1 MSQEPTQERAS
12 DRYNARAVEPRWQK
26 IWKERGVFRTRND
39 DPRPKFYVLEMFP
52 YPSGRIHIGHGR
64 NYVMGDV
71 LARYKRMAGFN
82 VLHPMGWDAFGL
94 PAENAAIE
102 RGVHPKAWTYENI
115 ATMREQLQLLG
126 LSLDWDREIATCD
139 PSYYVE
145 QQRIFLDFLDAGLAY
160 RKESEVNWDP
170 VDNTVLAN
178 EQVIDGRG
186 WRSGAVVE
194 RRKLSQWFFRITQ
207 FAQELLDAIDTLERW
222 PDKVRLMQR
231 NWIGRSEGLE
241 VLFEFARGEAP
252 AGTDAVKVYT
262 TRPDTLYGAAFL
274 ALSPDHP
281 LTRSLAAN
289 NPALADFVAECKKGG
304 TSAEEIET
312 QEKLGFDTGLKV
324 VHPLDDKRTV
334 PVFVANFVLMDY
346 GTGAIFGCPAHDQR
360 DLDFARKYALPVV
373 PVVLPPDT
381 DAGAF
386 VIADVAYDGDGT
398 LINSGFL
405 DGMSVPDAK
414 EAVARRL
421 ERFRVGGEP
430 QGTRK
435 VNFRLRD
442 WGISRQRYWG
452 CPIPVI
458 HCESCGPVGVPR
470 ADLPVLLP
478 EDVSFDR
485 PGNPLDRAKAWRD
498 VPCPRCGKPARRE
511 TDTMDTFVDSSW
523 YFLRYASDTA
533 ERPLDKKAVGHWLPV
548 DQYIGG
554 IEHAILHLL
563 YSRFFTRALKACGRV
578 DLEEPFAGLFTQ
590 GMIVHETY
598 KDQDGKWLF
607 PEEVKVL
614 GNGKAVKIDDG
625 TPVAV
630 APPEKMSKSKRN
642 VVAPEAVA
650 DTYGVD
656 CARWFMLSDTPP
668 ERDSEWTQGG
678 IEGAWRFVQR
688 IWRLVHEAIELGV
701 PAAANRPDAFG
712 DQALA
717 LRRAAH
723 GLAAQVADDVERL
736 RFNVA
741 VAHVYEF
748 TNAFAAAVAAARG
761 AAPVPADLA
770 YALREAAEIAV
781 LVIAPMTPHL
791 AEECWAAL
799 GHDGLVAEAGWPRVD
814 AALLR
819 RDTVTLP
826 IQINGKKRDDIVVP
840 REATTAEVEQAVLQ
854 LESVRKALDGRAPKR
869 IIVVPQRIVNVVA

>member
-1 MSQEPTQERAS
+1 MTAE
-12 DRYNARAVEPRWQK
+12 RYNAREAEPKWQQT
-26 IWKERGVFRTRND
+26 WRERGIFRARND
-39 DPRPKFYVLEMFP
+39 DPRPKFFVMEMFP

-71 LARYKRMAGFN
+71 LARYKRMQGFN

-102 RGVHPKAWTYENI
+102 RGIHPKAWTYENI
-115 ATMREQLQLLG
+115 ASMKEQLQLLG

-139 PSYYVE
+139 PSYYAE

-178 EQVIDGRG
+178 EQVIEGRG

-194 RRKLSQWFFRITQ
+194 RRKLSQWFLRITD
-207 FAQELLDAIDTLERW
+207 FAQDLMDALDTLDRW
-222 PDKVRLMQR
+222 PDRVRLMQR

-241 VLFEFARGEAP
+241 VLFELSKASARASGVP
-252 AGTDAVKVYT
+252 AVKVYT
-262 TRPDTLYGAAFL
+262 TRPDTLFGAAFL

-281 LTRSLAAN
+281 LSAKLAQDHPDLAA
-289 NPALADFVAECKKGG
+289 FIAECKKGG
-304 TSAEEIET
+304 TSAEVIET
-312 QEKLGFDTGLKV
+312 QEKMGFDTGLTV
-324 VHPLDDKRTV
+324 VHPLDPALTV
-334 PVFVANFVLMDY
+334 PVYVANFVLMDY

-360 DLDFARKYALPVV
+360 DLDFARKYGLPVK
-373 PVVLPPDT
+373 PVVLPPD
-381 DAGAF
+381 
-386 VIADVAYDGDGT
+386 ADPATFTVGTEAYDGEGT
-398 LINSGFL
+398 LYNSQFL
-405 DGMSVPDAK
+405 DGMSIADAK

-421 ERFRVGGEP
+421 ERFRVEGEP
-430 QGTRK
+430 QGTRR

-458 HCESCGPVGVPR
+458 HCTACGPVPVPR
-470 ADLPVLLP
+470 DQLPVKLP
-478 EDVSFDR
+478 EDVTFDR
-485 PGNPLDRAKAWRD
+485 PGNPLDRARAWRD
-498 VPCPRCGKPARRE
+498 VPCPKCGAPAHRE

-523 YFLRYASDTA
+523 YFLRYASDSA
-533 ERPLDKKAVGHWLPV
+533 ERPLDKDAVAHWLPV

-578 DLEEPFAGLFTQ
+578 DVTEPFAGLFTQ

-598 KDQDGKWLF
+598 KDKAGRWLF
-607 PEEVKVL
+607 PEEVKLL
-614 GNGKAVKIDDG
+614 GDGKAVKIDTG
-625 TPVAV
+625 EEVTVGA
-630 APPEKMSKSKRN
+630 PEKMSKSKKN
-642 VVAPEAVA
+642 VVPPEVVA

-668 ERDSEWTQGG
+668 ERDSEWTQAG

-688 IWRLVHEAIELGV
+688 VWRMVGDAIELGA
-701 PAAANRPDAFG
+701 PADAPMPAEFG
-712 DQALA
+712 KEALA

-723 GLAAQVADDVERL
+723 GLAATVADDVERL

-741 VAHVYEF
+741 VAHVHEF
-748 TNAFAAAVAAARG
+748 ANAFGQAIAAARTSG
-761 AAPVPADLA
+761 TSGGLDF
-770 YALREAAEIAV
+770 ALREAAEI
-781 LVIAPMTPHL
+781 LVRVVAPMVPHL
-791 AEECWAAL
+791 AEECWVEL
-799 GHDGLVAEAGWPRVD
+799 GHEGLAAEADWPKAD
-814 AALLR
+814 PALLK

-826 IQINGKKRDDIVVP
+826 IQINGRKRDDIEVP
-840 REATTAEVEQAVLQ
+840 REATPAEVEAAVLAM
-854 LESVRKALDGRAPKR
+854 ESVQRALDGRAPKR